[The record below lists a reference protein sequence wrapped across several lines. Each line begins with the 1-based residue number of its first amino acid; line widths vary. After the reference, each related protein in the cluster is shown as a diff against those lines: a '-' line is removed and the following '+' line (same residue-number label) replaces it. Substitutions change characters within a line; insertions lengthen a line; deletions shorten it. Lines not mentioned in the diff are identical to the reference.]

1 MSDSQQSP
9 AGGNENNHSGND
21 CSHFTNGPRLVL
33 VIECWQ
39 NNADAIELLSRIRV
53 PVLACGES
61 LAVVREWANT
71 LEDTRVSTGEEV
83 Q

>member
-9 AGGNENNHSGND
+9 D
-21 CSHFTNGPRLVL
+21 GPRLVL
-33 VIECWQ
+33 VIECWR

-71 LEDTRVSTGEEV
+71 LEATREAMVEEV